1 MASAPNPA
9 GGAPTPAA
17 ARGRLAAAIA
27 VALLVAILGVSLVA
41 ADPAL
46 GVAAHVGAGSA
57 ILVALIPAILWARTY
72 RAVDGVPARRM
83 YLALAALLLMAAAG
97 GLLFLDAAS
106 PALAFLPLLPFAV
119 LVLALLDAERRVLR
133 SRPPTLGR

>member
-1 MASAPNPA
+1 MATAPIRPA
-9 GGAPTPAA
+9 GPPVPPGA
-17 ARGRLAAAIA
+17 RRRLAVA
-27 VALLVAILGVSLVA
+27 VVGALLVAIVGVIVVA
-41 ADPAL
+41 TDPAL
-46 GVAAHVGAGSA
+46 GIVAHVGAGAA
-57 ILVALIPAILWARTY
+57 ILVALLPPIVWAREF
-72 RAVDGVPARRM
+72 RPVDDGPARRM

-133 SRPPTLGR
+133 SRPATSGD